1 MNFNTIF
8 LGILISIVIILFL
21 FVYHN
26 NTNKKNIT
34 NVHNALNIIENF
46 QPTSTHPAQPTPS
59 ITFKSVCGEEISTV
73 NSKIPIPN
81 SDDYHTII
89 ISNVPSAIYNS
100 DKVTISFMTSQGN
113 DIREYTGIALDTIK
127 TDSNTFTIKQT
138 LSENSK
144 YVLKLNAK
152 DAAELKFTFT
162 TDYNTFT
169 YNPIPTNTTITANT
183 ASNYLVI
190 GIKKREDTNYIYQLN
205 YTDPNILN
213 ISDSN
218 YTYNLEIPNL
228 NTYINAV
235 ITKLKQNGNTC
246 IESEYKELS
255 KYIPYKFDALLT
267 VNRIKDPYP
276 LETVIVPSINCISSN
291 KCIVTLRNLRRR
303 TEYTIKIRLIYFKAG
318 SENNYRSSPMVQWTF
333 NTGESGDNFFETI
346 DQLNKLLTT
355 VKNASIN
362 ADIFNKEQIV
372 QNNRLAAIESEFLS
386 KIQPRFS

>member
-8 LGILISIVIILFL
+8 LGILICIVIILFI

-26 NTNKKNIT
+26 SNIT

-46 QPTSTHPAQPTPS
+46 QPTSAQSS
-59 ITFKSVCGEEISTV
+59 ITFKSICGDEISPV
-73 NSKIPIPN
+73 NNKIPFPN

-113 DIREYTGIALDTIK
+113 DVREYTGIDLDTIK

-138 LSENSK
+138 LTENSK
-144 YVLKLNAK
+144 YILKITAK
-152 DAAELKFTFT
+152 DIHELKFTFT
-162 TDYNTFT
+162 TDYYTFT
-169 YNPIPTNTTITANT
+169 YNPIPTNTTITVNT

-190 GIKKREDTNYIYQLN
+190 GIKKKDDTTYIYQLD

-213 ISDSN
+213 TPDGN
-218 YTYNLEIPNL
+218 YIYNLEIPNL
-228 NTYINAV
+228 NTYISAV
-235 ITKLKQNGNTC
+235 ITKLKQDSKTC

-291 KCIVTLRNLRRR
+291 KCIVTLRNLRRN
-303 TEYTIKIRLIYFKAG
+303 TEYKIKIRLIYFKAG

-346 DQLNKLLTT
+346 EQLNNLLTT
-355 VKNASIN
+355 IKNGNIN
-362 ADIFNKEQIV
+362 ADTFNKEQLI
-372 QNNRLAAIESEFLS
+372 QNNRLSALESDFLE
-386 KIQPRFS
+386 KIQPRFN